1 MDDKIHKEMMCYYH
15 ERAEEY
21 DELYKGIIGRTRHV
35 TINPQVYRQDI
46 AKTSEMVARFGTGS
60 LIDIG
65 CGSGFWF
72 LYYARN
78 CSRITMLDQS
88 KKMLQESSKK
98 VEQLGLE
105 ESVNFIQGD
114 FFRIPLGLSIF
125 DCALIGFLL
134 SHFTVKQEE
143 TFFLKL
149 QRILKPNGKLLFIDS
164 AWNKERQKHRKK
176 EGVQERVLNDG
187 RVFQIYKRYFDRLDV
202 EKMFQRYNFEIKSL
216 YIGKAMISIIA
227 EYFHQKIA

>member
-21 DELYKGIIGRTRHV
+21 DELYRGMIGRRRHV
-35 TINPQVYRQDI
+35 TLNPQVYQQDI
-46 AKTSEMVARFGTGS
+46 AKTSEMVSGFGTGH

-65 CGSGFWF
+65 CGPGFWF

-78 CSRITMLDQS
+78 CCRITLLDQS
-88 KKMLQESSKK
+88 EKMLQECSKR

-105 ESVNFIQGD
+105 ESVNFIQRD
-114 FFRIPLGLSIF
+114 FFEIPLELSVF
-125 DCALIGFLL
+125 DCAFVGFLL
-134 SHFTVKQEE
+134 SHFTAKQEE
-143 TFFLKL
+143 AFFLKL

-176 EGVQERVLNDG
+176 EGIQERVLNDG
-187 RVFQIYKRYFDRLDV
+187 RVFKIYKRYFDKLDI
-202 EKMFQRYNFEIKSL
+202 EKMFQRYNFEIKAC
-216 YIGKAMISIIA
+216 YVGKAMISIIA
-227 EYFHQKIA
+227 EHLLKKIV